1 MMIKMIVKAMI
12 NREALDIFLNFCKLL
27 HPRENIMLIRGK
39 LKNKI
44 AEVKEFLIPP
54 FSNYGEGF
62 SSFPL
67 FALPLDFSIIGVA
80 HSHPYGEPIPSL
92 EDLNNFYGKIMIIT
106 SHPYDEVHVYDS
118 KAKKIPFEIV

>member
-1 MMIKMIVKAMI
+1 MIEKVIV
-12 NREALDIFLNFCKLL
+12 NREALKVFLNFCKCF

-39 LKNKI
+39 IKNKI

-62 SSFPL
+62 SSLPL
-67 FALPLDFSIIGVA
+67 FTLPLDFSIIGIA
-80 HSHPYGEPIPSL
+80 HSHPSGDASPSL

-106 SHPYDEVHVYDS
+106 SYPYNDISVYDS
-118 KAKKIPFEIV
+118 KAKKIPFEIIKL